1 MPRLSAFPKTNGQ
14 VVSPDFGP
22 LERRAVKAVGQA
34 ALHNLIQDMARALDN
49 LTGELAAVRGMV
61 TEILIEVKRA
71 GNL

>member
-1 MPRLSAFPKTNGQ
+1 MPKLSAFPKTNGQ

-34 ALHNLIQDMARALDN
+34 ALHNLIQDMARALDEMGPKLDRI
-49 LTGELAAVRGMV
+49 LT
-61 TEILIEVKRA
+61 ILEAPRA